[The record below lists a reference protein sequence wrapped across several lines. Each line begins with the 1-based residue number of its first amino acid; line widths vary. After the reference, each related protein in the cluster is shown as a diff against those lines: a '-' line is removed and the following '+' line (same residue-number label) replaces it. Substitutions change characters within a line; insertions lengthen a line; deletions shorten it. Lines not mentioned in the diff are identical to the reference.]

1 MQMLIR
7 LHDPADMDLIYLK
20 LRYRKRFPG
29 MVRKCLRSHIEG
41 KDSVSNGGYFIEFGD
56 RRIGSFAKHPSEP
69 LLVNLNLRKNEDADI
84 IGFLSEIR
92 DFAKSDV
99 VKNIVRAHY
108 TRFPAELFRGAY
120 VAGRKPEPG
129 VDPDRFGTASEPRA
143 EAVSANEPRNS
154 SEKAIAETSEFSAGK
169 PEREETPAAG
179 GGKERMEKKPFVLK
193 KTERKPESASEPSSP
208 AEKSDSSVSAASE
221 ASGTETKIV
230 SAPAVPTDS
239 GRSRKPPIAPPSDGG
254 ADDDPFSM
262 LESMMNH

>member
-41 KDSVSNGGYFIEFGD
+41 RDSVASGGYFIEFGD

-120 VAGRKPEPG
+120 VSGRKPEPG
-129 VDPDRFGTASEPRA
+129 VDPDRFGTEPA
-143 EAVSANEPRNS
+143 LDSSAAACAVSPAPIRDSVPESAEKS
-154 SEKAIAETSEFSAGK
+154 SEEIEKTVSDSPSK
-169 PEREETPAAG
+169 PERPEKRSFSLRKKPEAEEKPSETKPKASTPAD
-179 GGKERMEKKPFVLK
+179 
-193 KTERKPESASEPSSP
+193 SE
-208 AEKSDSSVSAASE
+208 ADADSAAS
-221 ASGTETKIV
+221 APKV
-230 SAPAVPTDS
+230 SEKP
-239 GRSRKPPIAPPSDGG
+239 RKPAPVPPAASEE
-254 ADDDPFSM
+254 DDDPFSM
-262 LESMMNH
+262 LENMMNH